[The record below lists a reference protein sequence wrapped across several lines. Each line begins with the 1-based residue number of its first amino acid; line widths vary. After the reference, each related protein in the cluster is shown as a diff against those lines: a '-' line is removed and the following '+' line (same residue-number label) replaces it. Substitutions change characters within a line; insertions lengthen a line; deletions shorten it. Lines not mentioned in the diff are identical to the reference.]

1 MQKLQLFLARFPPQ
15 TKSTV
20 MLLLLE
26 DISFIMVNHKLFTI
40 IRVKKKVTMIRTH
53 KPLKYERSISLM
65 TLEPTARI
73 NFFQALLYE
82 LKFFRFMGSFLE
94 IVYGLLSNKKAG
106 T

>member
-1 MQKLQLFLARFPPQ
+1 MQKLQLFLAGFRPQ

-26 DISFIMVNHKLFTI
+26 DISFITVNHKLFTI
-40 IRVKKKVTMIRTH
+40 IRVKKKVMMIRTH

-65 TLEPTARI
+65 TLEPTTRI
-73 NFFQALLYE
+73 NFFQALLHE
-82 LKFFRFMGSFLE
+82 LEFFGFMGSFLE
-94 IVYGLLSNKKAG
+94 IVYGLLRNKRAR

>member
-1 MQKLQLFLARFPPQ
+1 MQKLQLFLAGFPPQ

-26 DISFIMVNHKLFTI
+26 DISFITVNHKLFMI
-40 IRVKKKVTMIRTH
+40 IRVRKKVMMIRTH

-65 TLEPTARI
+65 TLESTAKI
-73 NFFQALLYE
+73 HFFQALLYE
-82 LKFFRFMGSFLE
+82 LGSFPE
-94 IVYGLLSNKKAG
+94 ISLWL